1 MIFTDQLPGNRSLY
15 RFPAWLGAGVTLMLI
30 SFLIYADPVIPPE
43 RQLQLQNMV
52 LHDCGACHGMSMK
65 GGLGPALTPAVLEN
79 RPEQEL
85 LDTIL
90 NGRQQTAMPPW
101 KNFLTAN
108 EATWIVQQ
116 LKTGR
121 ITAN

>member
-1 MIFTDQLPGNRSLY
+1 MRLN
-15 RFPAWLGAGVTLMLI
+15 
-30 SFLIYADPVIPPE
+30 
-43 RQLQLQNMV
+43 
-52 LHDCGACHGMSMK
+52 

-79 RPEQEL
+79 RTEEEL

-121 ITAN
+121 MTAD